1 MKMPMNIDRKLNLL
15 ATENGSR
22 PGDFPVGSAQSRAAA
37 RHLLKKRME
46 GRRRRET
53 IIGIDADRKP
63 SAGEYGNEHRGSG
76 EVARFIGIPCG
87 MTLAEG
93 LRAVGGFTEE
103 ELSEAK
109 MQTVVHSAEI
119 WSFVH

>member
-1 MKMPMNIDRKLNLL
+1 MD
-15 ATENGSR
+15 
-22 PGDFPVGSAQSRAAA
+22 
-37 RHLLKKRME
+37 

-63 SAGEYGNEHRGSG
+63 SAGEYGEDDRGSS
-76 EVARFIGIPCG
+76 EIARLIGIPYG
-87 MTLAEG
+87 MTIADG

>member
-1 MKMPMNIDRKLNLL
+1 MNTERKPNLL
-15 ATENGSR
+15 ATENGVR

-46 GRRRRET
+46 GLKRRET
-53 IIGIDADRKP
+53 IIGINADRKP
-63 SAGEYGNEHRGSG
+63 NAGEYGEDRRGSG
-76 EVARFIGIPCG
+76 EIGRLIGIPYG

-103 ELSEAK
+103 ELAEQGLQELA
-109 MQTVVHSAEI
+109 HCAEI

>member
-1 MKMPMNIDRKLNLL
+1 MPMNIDRKLNLL
-15 ATENGSR
+15 ATENDVR

-63 SAGEYGNEHRGSG
+63 SAGEYGEDDRGSG
-76 EVARFIGIPCG
+76 EIARLIGIHHASSLTVEAHWRNDTPVVYAALVESLTTWCF
-87 MTLAEG
+87 G
-93 LRAVGGFTEE
+93 LGPR
-103 ELSEAK
+103 L
-109 MQTVVHSAEI
+109 
-119 WSFVH
+119 

>member
-1 MKMPMNIDRKLNLL
+1 MPMNTDRKPNLL
-15 ATENGSR
+15 ATENGVR

-46 GRRRRET
+46 GLKRRET

-63 SAGEYGNEHRGSG
+63 NAGKYGEDDRGSG
-76 EVARFIGIPCG
+76 EIARLIGIPYG
-87 MTLAEG
+87 MTLGEG
-93 LRAVGGFTEE
+93 LRAVGGFTED
-103 ELSEAK
+103 ELADPSLK
-109 MQTVVHSAEI
+109 TIVDCAEI